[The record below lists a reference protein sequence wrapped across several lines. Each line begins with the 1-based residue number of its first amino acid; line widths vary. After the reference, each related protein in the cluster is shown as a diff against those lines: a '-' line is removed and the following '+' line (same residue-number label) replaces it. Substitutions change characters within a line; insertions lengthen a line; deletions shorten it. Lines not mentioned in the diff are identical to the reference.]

1 MLLSSSPEVE
11 GHITLHPLEGL
22 IREWM
27 VFNAASISLRRKHGL
42 RNILIRAVI
51 KMLLIFLI
59 YLLSFFFWPSCVT
72 RILVTFFFFF
82 YFLLSP
88 PSHLSLPILILPGEQ
103 LRTQDLVLQSG
114 LLAALSTSQSPDCEQ
129 VA

>member
-59 YLLSFFFWPSCVT
+59 YLLSFFFGLPVSQESWSH
-72 RILVTFFFFF
+72 FFFF
-82 YFLLSP
+82 LLS
-88 PSHLSLPILILPGEQ
+88 
-103 LRTQDLVLQSG
+103 
-114 LLAALSTSQSPDCEQ
+114 ALSSLSSFSPNFNSPRRAAQNPRPSTSVWTPHGSFNVPIT
-129 VA
+129 

>member
-22 IREWM
+22 IHEWM
-27 VFNAASISLRRKHGL
+27 VFNTASVSLRRKHGL

-59 YLLSFFFWPSCVT
+59 YLLSFFFGLPVSQESWSH
-72 RILVTFFFFF
+72 FFFN
-82 YFLLSP
+82 FLLSP

-103 LRTQDLVLQSG
+103 LRTQGLVLQSG
-114 LLAALSTSQSPDCEQ
+114 LLAALSMSQSPDCEQ